1 MTSTLLTIDAVLCE
15 AEKRSLKDRAVHI
28 WLKQLKLVSYEI
40 DDLLTDFEIKDPMQT
55 EVVVCDEM
63 LNKVCC
69 FYNVFIS
76 FYIYIFCFYSTK
88 NIDNYTPQTFIDWF
102 LEVRLF

>member
-1 MTSTLLTIDAVLCE
+1 VLCE

-63 LNKVCC
+63 LNKVVAFIMCS
-69 FYNVFIS
+69 FLFLYIYFVFIQQR
-76 FYIYIFCFYSTK
+76 I
-88 NIDNYTPQTFIDWF
+88 
-102 LEVRLF
+102 